1 MGWHHRG
8 RGTKGA
14 LPQNAQ
20 VSSAA
25 LALTVLASAVLGGA
39 AGCHRQAGAVPGADG
54 GVTSATASDAGPT
67 LAVEAPDGD
76 AGTLTAPAGDRS
88 DKPLLGVTAFVATVY
103 KEPRDTSKKLGYL
116 RVGTKV
122 ARSAEPAGKAGCPGG
137 WYAIEP
143 RGYVC
148 AGEDATTDLDNPLL
162 KAERR
167 PDLKAALPYRYAFV
181 RAVLP
186 MYVRVPTAE
195 EQYKAEFKLKEH
207 LDWYK
212 QNEAEVTKVALGADD
227 VALDARGVPLPDKKL
242 GELGL
247 GKNSQELSINQ
258 LLGGDTENDPVP
270 FWLEGGK
277 RLVPNISDYKIKG
290 FEVFADRARRH
301 TGLSLIGSFVA
312 GAESLSRRF
321 AVTTDLRLVPATKI
335 KPDMGSPW
343 HGVELGDG
351 LTLPLA
357 FVRSQSARSYKMV
370 KGKVSAADTLDYR
383 SVYGLAGTMHT
394 VEGTKYYRTL
404 DKHWLGAQDVGLA
417 VAPATWPDDAEKG
430 KKWVEISITNQT
442 LVLWEGKKPV
452 YATLVS
458 TGQAGLDDPK
468 HSTATVRGTFH
479 IRNKHISAMMDSN
492 ESSSVGG
499 HANTTAKGAA
509 PAGDDDDKADK
520 PTAAKPKAKVA
531 KDPQRQSAAKGDKGG
546 KPKVDAHGKVVPR
559 KGDGEYG
566 VTRRRG
572 EGTFQL
578 RDVPYIQYFENGYAL
593 HAAYWH
599 DVFGT
604 PRSHGCV
611 NLAPV
616 DAHRIFFWTDPPVPD
631 DWHAV
636 LAGEDM
642 GEGTLVVIHE

>member
-1 MGWHHRG
+1 MGRLSH
-8 RGTKGA
+8 
-14 LPQNAQ
+14 
-20 VSSAA
+20 AA
-25 LALTVLASAVLGGA
+25 LLLAVLASGA
-39 AGCHRQAGAVPGADG
+39 AACKTGANTAADG
-54 GVTSATASDAGPT
+54 GVDGGSAVAATPATGDTSAPA
-67 LAVEAPDGD
+67 AVATPGN
-76 AGTLTAPAGDRS
+76 AVAVPS
-88 DKPLLGVTAFVATVY
+88 DKPLLGVTSFVATVY

-116 RVGTKV
+116 RAGSKV
-122 ARSAEPAGKAGCPGG
+122 VRSAEPAGKSGCSGG
-137 WYAIEP
+137 WYQIEP

-148 AGEDATTDLDNPLL
+148 VGEDATIDMDHPI
-162 KAERR
+162 
-167 PDLKAALPYRYAFV
+167 LKAAKPPNLKTALPFRYAFV

-195 EQYKAEFKLKEH
+195 EQYKSEFKLKEH

-212 QNEAEVTKVALGADD
+212 QNEPEVTKVALGANDVPIDD
-227 VALDARGVPLPDKKL
+227 RGVPLLDKKL

-247 GKNSQELSINQ
+247 GKNSQELSLGQ
-258 LLGGDTENDPVP
+258 LLGGETNDDPIP

-277 RLVPNISDYKIKG
+277 RHIANISDFKTKG
-290 FEVFADRARRH
+290 FEIFADRARRH
-301 TGLSLIGSFVA
+301 TGLSLIGSFPT
-312 GAESLSRRF
+312 GEESLHRRF
-321 AVTTDLRLVPATKI
+321 AITADLRLVPASKI
-335 KPDMGSPW
+335 KPDTGSPW
-343 HGVELGDG
+343 HGVELNES

-357 FVRSQSARSYKMV
+357 FIRSQSAKSYKIA
-370 KGKVSAADTLDYR
+370 KGKVMPADSLEYR
-383 SVYGLAGTMHT
+383 SVYGLAGKMRT
-394 VEGTKYYRTL
+394 VEGVKYYRTN
-404 DKHWLGAQDVGLA
+404 DKHWLSAQDTGIA

-430 KKWVEISITNQT
+430 KKWIEISITNQT

-468 HSTATVRGTFH
+468 HSTATVRGMFR

-499 HANTTAKGAA
+499 RANSTASRTASSTRA
-509 PAGDDDDKADK
+509 VDDDDG
-520 PTAAKPKAKVA
+520 PKKG
-531 KDPQRQSAAKGDKGG
+531 AKGKAGKSDAKAGKADKGG
-546 KPKVDAHGKVVPR
+546 KGKSDAKAKSGGDEKKIPTR
-559 KGDGEYG
+559 GDGEYG

-578 RDVPYIQYFENGYAL
+578 RDVPYIQYFESGYAL

-616 DAHRIFFWTDPPVPD
+616 DAHRIFFWTDPPVPLG
-631 DWHAV
+631 WHGV
-636 LAGEDM
+636 NVGEDM